1 MTVGIVRLNW
11 SGASGG
17 PGLSQFAIAAAGGTA
32 WATADASSATSAVR
46 NLAAAM
52 ALYIPDDIRLDV
64 SRNVDLYDQV
74 SGKLTGSVTAG
85 STPAQVVGQSASA
98 FLAGAGFKTDWN
110 TGVVL
115 GGRRVVGKTYWVPA
129 VGSAFDTDGTLLAAT
144 ITNINTA
151 LSTFLSSLSTAN
163 LGMQVWHRPGAK
175 SAPAGTMVAVNSGS
189 VKDRSAF
196 LRNRRD

>member
-1 MTVGIVRLNW
+1 MTVGIVRMTWDGN
-11 SGASGG
+11 SGG
-17 PGLSQFAIAAAGGTA
+17 PGLSQFAIAASGGTA
-32 WATADASSATSAVR
+32 WTAADAGTATSAVR

-52 ALYIPDDIRLDV
+52 ALYIPDDIRLQV

-74 SGKLTGSVTAG
+74 TAKLTGSVTAS
-85 STPAQVVGQSASA
+85 STPAQVVGQSAGA

-129 VGSAFDTDGTLLAAT
+129 VGTAFDTDGTLAPAT

-151 LSTFLSSLSTAN
+151 LSTYLSALTTGNLS
-163 LGMQVWHRPGAK
+163 MQVWHRPGGKA
-175 SAPAGTMVAVNSGS
+175 APAGTMVAVNSGS